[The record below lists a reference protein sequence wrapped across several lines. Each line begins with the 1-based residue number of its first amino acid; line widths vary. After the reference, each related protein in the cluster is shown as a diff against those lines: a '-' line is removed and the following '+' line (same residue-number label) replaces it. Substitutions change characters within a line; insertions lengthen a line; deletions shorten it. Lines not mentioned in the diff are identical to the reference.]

1 MFYDEK
7 AIAEVAT
14 RIASHVIRQLRE
26 SNDGKICPRLMTV
39 AQAAEFLGR
48 TESSV
53 RHLIDRGEIPVVRH
67 GRSVRLDQDALNRWI
82 VSDSN

>member
-7 AIAEVAT
+7 VIAEVAA
-14 RIASHVIRQLRE
+14 RIAERIILKIRE
-26 SNDGKICPRLMTV
+26 GNNGKVSPRLMTV

-67 GRSVRLDQDALNRWI
+67 RRSVRLDQDALNRWI

>member
-7 AIAEVAT
+7 VIAEVAT
-14 RIASHVIRQLRE
+14 RIASQVIRQLRE
-26 SNDGKICPRLMTV
+26 SNDGKISPRLMTV

-48 TESSV
+48 TQSSV

-67 GRSVRLDQDALNRWI
+67 HRSVRLDQEALIRWI